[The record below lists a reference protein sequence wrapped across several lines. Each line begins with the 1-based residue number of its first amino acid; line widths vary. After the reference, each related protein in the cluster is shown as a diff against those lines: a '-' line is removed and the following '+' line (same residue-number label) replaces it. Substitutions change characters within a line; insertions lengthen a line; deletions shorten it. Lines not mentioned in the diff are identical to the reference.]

1 MDRGRSQAPF
11 AHPAGLDM
19 KSDKAS
25 LLPFTLGS
33 GVLAFLLLAA
43 NLRPALTAVGPVL
56 DEVRSSLALS
66 GTAAG
71 LLSTLPLMIFA
82 GFSPVAPRVQA
93 AVGLERTLAGCLVL
107 IVAGIVV
114 RSQGSAAALFVGT
127 VIFATGIAVANVLV
141 PSLIKRDFPH
151 RIEAMTTAYLLVM
164 SLTAAVSTGIAAP
177 LSASLPGGW
186 RSSLAVWAVPA
197 LLALACWLPLMRT
210 AGGPVPAVTPE
221 GATKPLWRSAMAWH
235 ITAFMGLQSLFFYV
249 LVAWLPVFLADHG
262 VSPAESGLLLT
273 LFQAVSFA
281 VGFAVPVLLRRV
293 RDQRPLAVAPSL
305 VTVLCIIG
313 LTVAPQFAVLWLVI
327 SGISIGCTFIL
338 AFAFIGLR
346 TADHRQAAALSAMAQ
361 SAGYLIAAIG
371 PVAFGALHDLTADWA
386 APMAS
391 LAAAVVIQAAAGL
404 GAGRPGYV

>member
-1 MDRGRSQAPF
+1 
-11 AHPAGLDM
+11 M
-19 KSDKAS
+19 KSDKVS
-25 LLPFTLGS
+25 PPPFTLGS

-43 NLRPALTAVGPVL
+43 NLRPALTALGPVL

-82 GFSPVAPRVQA
+82 GFSTVAPRAQA
-93 AVGLERTLAGCLVL
+93 AVGLERTIAGCLAL
-107 IVAGIVV
+107 IAAGIVV
-114 RSQGSAAALFVGT
+114 RSQGSAAALFGGT
-127 VIFATGIAVANVLV
+127 VIFATGIAVANVLA

-164 SLTAAVSTGIAAP
+164 SLSTAVSTGVAAP

-197 LLALACWLPLMRT
+197 LLALACWMPLVRK
-210 AGGPVPAVTPE
+210 AGAPAPAAKPE
-221 GATKPLWRSAMAWH
+221 HAPKPLWRSAMAWH

-249 LVAWLPVFLADHG
+249 LVAWLPVFLADHV

-273 LFQAVSFA
+273 LFQSVSF
-281 VGFAVPVLLRRV
+281 VTGFAVPALLRRI

-305 VTVLCIIG
+305 VTVLCIAG
-313 LTVAPQFAVLWLVI
+313 LEVAPQLAVLWLVI

-361 SAGYLIAAIG
+361 SAGYLIAAAG
-371 PVAFGALHDLTADWA
+371 PVAFGALHDLTAGWA
-386 APMAS
+386 APMGS
-391 LAAAVVIQAAAGL
+391 LAAAVAIQAAAGL
-404 GAGRPGYV
+404 GAGRPGHV